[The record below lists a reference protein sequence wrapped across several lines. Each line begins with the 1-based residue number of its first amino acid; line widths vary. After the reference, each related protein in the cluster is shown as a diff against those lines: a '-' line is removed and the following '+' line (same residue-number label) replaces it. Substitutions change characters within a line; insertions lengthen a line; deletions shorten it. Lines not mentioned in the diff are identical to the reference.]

1 MEGIPSTV
9 RVLGGYNS
17 GDVGSVIQ
25 QLDATV
31 AWIPSQVPETYS
43 YAASEMMRTGL
54 PLVVSG
60 FGALPER
67 VAAYPSS
74 IVVDWDAGDR
84 EWLMALLHANS
95 LPNALD
101 VLSGLS
107 EPSAFYP
114 DEYIAQINVA
124 LRARSVGE

>member
-1 MEGIPSTV
+1 MEGLPSTV

-84 EWLMALLHANS
+84 EWLMALFHANS